1 MSVSHAAVG
10 RGKGVLPQNLI
21 HALEQ
26 VWTEAL
32 AATTLTALVLVVL
45 KGVRHLGVAVI
56 AHVLEERDRAL
67 RTQELRCPK
76 CTGPLRRDK
85 SRRQVT
91 RMTLLG
97 KVTYGRTSFCCRGC
111 GHREFPLDEQLSLK
125 ALLRGH
131 SDEFAKDVVL
141 FCTVMPFG
149 KGCELFTRCY
159 GFLVSTHLARALTLA
174 IGTRLYQSEMARAK
188 ELWALRERHPET
200 FLPLPATLRQM
211 TRHQRVYVMMDN
223 SKLGF
228 QEGKRG
234 RGAPR
239 LKTLRKLA
247 QQAKRRAV
255 RAAKRHKPGSAPA
268 PVMPAEAA
276 FAEADGWK
284 DVRAL
289 LIFREADLAQTSKDR
304 REILHRRVLAHVGS
318 QEEWLQLVHL
328 AFHEEG
334 VYTAHEVI
342 VVADGGNGIWEMV
355 DELLPNTTF
364 RKVIEVLDWCHA
376 ASHLW
381 TVGRALK
388 GCKTE
393 AQRQACIAW
402 VLPLLDD
409 IFDGKVANV
418 VQRLRKLVPASPTAA
433 DEVRKCID
441 YFTDHQGRM
450 RYSWFRKH
458 GYLIGSGAV
467 ESVHNW
473 VIQARCR
480 LPGMRWS
487 ESGVN
492 AMLRLRCAWASAR
505 FDEEFAR
512 AARGEAPDDQ
522 ASHRE
527 LLRVA

>member
-1 MSVSHAAVG
+1 MSVSHDVACP
-10 RGKGVLPQNLI
+10 GKGILPQNLI
-21 HALEQ
+21 LQLEQ
-26 VWTEAL
+26 LWVEAL
-32 AATTLTALVLVVL
+32 AATTLTAVVVVVL
-45 KGVRHLGVAVI
+45 KGVRRLGVAAI
-56 AHVLEERDRAL
+56 EHVLEERDRAFRGRGL
-67 RTQELRCPK
+67 ELRCPE
-76 CTGPLRRDK
+76 CGRGMRRDK
-85 SRRQVT
+85 NLRQVA

-97 KVTYGRTSFCCRGC
+97 KVTYRRSRFCCRGC

-125 ALLRGH
+125 GLLRGH

-159 GFLVSTHLARALTLA
+159 GFVVSTHLARALTLA
-174 IGTRLYQSEMARAK
+174 IGMRLYRTEMERAK
-188 ELWALRERHPET
+188 ELWELRYKNPEL
-200 FLPLPATLRQM
+200 FEPFPADLRRM
-211 TRHQRVYVMMDN
+211 KRHQRVYVMMDN
-223 SKLGF
+223 SKVGL

-234 RGAPR
+234 RGAPK

-247 QQAKRRAV
+247 QQAKRKAV
-255 RAAKRHKPGSAPA
+255 RAAKRHKPGPA
-268 PVMPAEAA
+268 PVPSMPAEAE
-276 FAEADGWK
+276 FVGEEGWK

-289 LIFREADLAQTSKDR
+289 LIFREADLAQTSKNR
-304 REILHRRVLAHVGS
+304 REILHRRVIAHVGTH
-318 QEEWLQLVHL
+318 EEWLQLVHL

-334 VYTAHEVI
+334 VYTAHEVV

-355 DELLPNTTF
+355 DEFLPKTTF
-364 RKVIEVLDWCHA
+364 RKVIQILDWCHA

-393 AQRQACIAW
+393 AQRKACIQW
-402 VLPLLDD
+402 VSPLLDD

-418 VQRLRKLVPASPTAA
+418 LQRLRKLQPSSDNAR
-433 DEVRKCID
+433 DEVRKCIE
-441 YFTDHQGRM
+441 YFEAHQERM

-458 GYLIGSGAV
+458 NLLIGSGAV

-487 ESGVN
+487 QEGVN
-492 AMLRLRCAWASAR
+492 AMLRLRCAWASGS
-505 FDEEFAR
+505 FDEDFAL
-512 AARGEAPDDQ
+512 AAEERPPSQRDLKA
-522 ASHRE
+522 A
-527 LLRVA
+527 A

>member
-10 RGKGVLPQNLI
+10 RDKSVLPQNLI
-21 HALEQ
+21 QTLAQ
-26 VWTEAL
+26 VWAEAL
-32 AATTLTALVLVVL
+32 TATTLTALVVVVL
-45 KGVRHLGVAVI
+45 KGVRRLGVAVV
-56 AHVLEERDRAL
+56 AHVLEERDREL
-67 RTQELRCPK
+67 RARELRCPK
-76 CTGPLRRDK
+76 CAGTMRRDK
-85 SRRQVT
+85 SRRKVT

-97 KVTYGRTSFCCRGC
+97 KVTYRRTSFCCRGC
-111 GHREFPLDEQLSLK
+111 GRREFPLDEQLSLK
-125 ALLRGH
+125 GLLRGH

-159 GFLVSTHLARALTLA
+159 GFVVSTHLARALTLA
-174 IGTRLYQSEMARAK
+174 IGTRLFKTEMERAK
-188 ELWALRERHPET
+188 DLWERRCQEPELFE
-200 FLPLPATLRQM
+200 PLPAVLRRM
-211 TRHQRVYVMMDN
+211 KRHQRVYVMMDN
-223 SKLGF
+223 SKVGL

-247 QQAKRRAV
+247 QQAKRKAV
-255 RAAKRHKPGSAPA
+255 RAAKRHQAGPTPE
-268 PVMPAEAA
+268 PTMPAEAD
-276 FAEADGWK
+276 FVGEEGWK

-289 LIFREADLAQTSKDR
+289 LIFREQDLAQTSKDR
-304 REILHRRVLAHVGS
+304 RAILHRRVLAHVGT
-318 QEEWLQLVHL
+318 QEEWLQLVHM
-328 AFHEEG
+328 AFHDEG
-334 VYTAHEVI
+334 VYTAHEVV
-342 VVADGGNGIWEMV
+342 VVADGGSGIWEMV
-355 DELLPNTTF
+355 DELLPVTSF

-381 TVGRALK
+381 GVGRALK

-393 AQRQACIAW
+393 AQRKACIAW
-402 VLPLLDD
+402 VTPLLDD

-418 VQRLRKLVPASPTAA
+418 LQRLRKLRPSSENAC
-433 DEVRKCID
+433 DEVRKCTK
-441 YFTDHQGRM
+441 YFKDHQERM

-487 ESGVN
+487 EAGVN
-492 AMLRLRCAWASAR
+492 AMLRLRCAWASGR
-505 FDEEFAR
+505 FDEDFAL
-512 AARGEAPDDQ
+512 AAEERPPTQRDLKA
-522 ASHRE
+522 A
-527 LLRVA
+527 A